1 VLETAILPH
10 WTRATNYCGGKLTA
24 ETKERKGKS
33 RSPYFHFIM
42 SFTNGINHGIMPS
55 MATRIS
61 IDKAGR
67 VVLPKALRE
76 KMRVEAGDDLLAEAE
91 GDRITLRPIRQ
102 EALLKKELG
111 IWVYQGESSSL
122 SIPELIAAER
132 EKRVREFLD

>member
-1 VLETAILPH
+1 
-10 WTRATNYCGGKLTA
+10 LTA
-24 ETKERKGKS
+24 ADWDFAGEREGKTA
-33 RSPYFHFIM
+33 RLENHEGEALPRLCG
-42 SFTNGINHGIMPS
+42 TNEPPWMPFANGFAHGRMPF

-76 KMRVEAGDDLLAEAE
+76 QMHVDAGDDLLVEAE

-111 IWVYQGESSSL
+111 VWVYQGEASSR
-122 SIPELIAAER
+122 SIPELIEAER
-132 EKRVREFLD
+132 EKRVREFLE

>member
-1 VLETAILPH
+1 
-10 WTRATNYCGGKLTA
+10 
-24 ETKERKGKS
+24 
-33 RSPYFHFIM
+33 
-42 SFTNGINHGIMPS
+42 

-91 GDRITLRPIRQ
+91 GDRITLRPIRP

-122 SIPELIAAER
+122 SIPDLIEAER